1 MTTNAAVILDVDGT
15 LVDSNDAHARA
26 WVDAFEAHG
35 VTVAFDPVRRSIGM
49 GGDKLMPAVAG
60 IEEDTPLGKKISE
73 ARARYFK
80 ERYLPQIRSFA
91 GTRALV
97 QRLADDGYTLAVA
110 SSAKEDEL
118 NPLLQIAGVTDLVSH
133 QTSSDDAEESKPE
146 PDIVQA
152 ALKQAKAAPGDA
164 IMLGDTPYDVEAA
177 GRSGVKIVALECG
190 GWSFEDLKGAVEV
203 YSDPA
208 DLLAKY
214 DGSILARLAPRSSSP
229 SHTS

>member
-1 MTTNAAVILDVDGT
+1 MTMDAAVILDVDGT

-26 WVDAFEAHG
+26 WVDAFAAHG

-60 IEEDTPLGKKISE
+60 IEENTPLGKKISE
-73 ARARYFK
+73 ARAGYFK
-80 ERYLPQIRSFA
+80 ERYLPQIRSFE
-91 GTRALV
+91 GTRALL

-110 SSAKEDEL
+110 SSAKEEEL
-118 NPLLQIAGVTDLVSH
+118 KPLLEIAGVTDLVSH
-133 QTSSDDAEESKPE
+133 QASSDDAEDSKPD

-152 ALKQAKAAPGDA
+152 ALKQAKIAPGDA

-177 GRSGVKIVALECG
+177 GRSGVRIVALECG
-190 GWSFEDLKGAVEV
+190 GWGFEDLKGAVEV
-203 YSDPA
+203 YRDPA

-214 DGSILARLAPRSSSP
+214 DGSILGRLAPLSKKVEGRR
-229 SHTS
+229 